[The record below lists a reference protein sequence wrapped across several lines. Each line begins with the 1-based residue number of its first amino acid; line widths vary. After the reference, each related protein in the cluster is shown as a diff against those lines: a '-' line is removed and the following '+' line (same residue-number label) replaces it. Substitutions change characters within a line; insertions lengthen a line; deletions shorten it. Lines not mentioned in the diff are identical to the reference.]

1 MDELF
6 LNKVSSVLGI
16 NRLFINK
23 AVCLL
28 VPTTF
33 PRDSVR
39 EWGGAGSST
48 SKPPAQS
55 CSSLLENPV
64 TERGF
69 KPPSSLSKLSWWL
82 VCTFAQ
88 VEPGAVHCA
97 AGQTSVSAW
106 QDPCSVKRGPGA
118 SQANAVLGTHV
129 RCHQGCLRGQLHQE
143 ETSLPG
149 SSKQGTRE
157 ALKTR
162 SLWQNSQGEQE
173 RTLIHQEQSTHAP
186 YVKETASGNLLWLR
200 EFKPGLG
207 NTVVGSDGEGG
218 GRFKR
223 EGT

>member
-82 VCTFAQ
+82 CLHFCTSRTWCCPLRCWADLSECVAGPLQCQTGPRSLTSKGCAGDSCPMSPRVSKRPTPSGGDKSPRQFKTGYTRGFEDKILVTKFTRRARKDSHSPGTKHTCAICKRDSQWEFAVTQ
-88 VEPGAVHCA
+88 GI
-97 AGQTSVSAW
+97 QT
-106 QDPCSVKRGPGA
+106 
-118 SQANAVLGTHV
+118 
-129 RCHQGCLRGQLHQE
+129 
-143 ETSLPG
+143 
-149 SSKQGTRE
+149 GTR
-157 ALKTR
+157 
-162 SLWQNSQGEQE
+162 
-173 RTLIHQEQSTHAP
+173 
-186 YVKETASGNLLWLR
+186 
-200 EFKPGLG
+200 
-207 NTVVGSDGEGG
+207 
-218 GRFKR
+218 
-223 EGT
+223 

>member
-23 AVCLL
+23 AVCFL

-39 EWGGAGSST
+39 EWGRPGSGT

-64 TERGF
+64 TERAF
-69 KPPSSLSKLSWWL
+69 KPPSSLLKLSWWF

-88 VEPGAVHCA
+88 VEPAAVHWA

-106 QDPCSVKRGPGA
+106 QDPCSIKWGPGA
-118 SQANAVLGTHV
+118 SRAKAVLGTHV
-129 RCHQGCLRGQLHQE
+129 RCHQVCLRGQLHQE

-149 SSKQGTRE
+149 SWKQGTRE

-173 RTLIHQEQSTHAP
+173 RTLIHQKQSSYVP
-186 YVKETASGNLLWLR
+186 YVKETASGNLLGLR
-200 EFKPGLG
+200 EFELGLS
-207 NTVVGSDGEGG
+207 NSLVGQDGEGG
-218 GRFKR
+218 GRFKT